1 MNIQRFTV
9 PVDHFGV
16 ASSQHLQVLLTT
28 DSNRR
33 ARKSAFNALVR
44 LARIA
49 GMLPVGAS
57 VSHIA
62 IFIDLNGYQ
71 GIRYEYECKDKLATA
86 ITGSDGFEPWS
97 FKTPA
102 GKAP

>member
-1 MNIQRFTV
+1 MNIQSFTV
-9 PVDHFGV
+9 RVDYFGV

-33 ARKSAFNALVR
+33 ARKSAFNAMVR
-44 LARIA
+44 LAEIA
-49 GMLPVGAS
+49 RMLPAGAS

-71 GIRYEYECKDKLATA
+71 GIRYEYECKDKLAIA
-86 ITGSDGFEPWS
+86 ITGSN
-97 FKTPA
+97 
-102 GKAP
+102 APND

>member
-33 ARKSAFNALVR
+33 ARKSAFNAMVR

-49 GMLPVGAS
+49 GMLPAGAS

-71 GIRYEYECKDKLATA
+71 GIGYEYECKDKLA
-86 ITGSDGFEPWS
+86 ITGSNSPND
-97 FKTPA
+97 
-102 GKAP
+102 

>member
-1 MNIQRFTV
+1 MKTQSASV
-9 PVDHFGV
+9 PIDYFGV
-16 ASSQHLQVLLTT
+16 AASQHLRVLLTT

-33 ARKSAFNALVR
+33 ARKSAFNALGR

-49 GMLPVGAS
+49 GLIPVGAS

-86 ITGSDGFEPWS
+86 TTGSDGFEPWS
-97 FKTPA
+97 SKTPA